1 MILKYTTLVL
11 SAGLILMSCKSNE
24 SVNANSGALTNAQ
37 DSISYALGV
46 SIGENLKTQGI
57 DDINENML
65 AQGMRAQLNG
75 DSLFPLEQADGYIRA
90 ELQKRKEAKEAE
102 QKQKGIDFLEENRT
116 KEGVQETASGLQYKI
131 ITEGEGNFPVP
142 SDQVTVNYEGRLIDG
157 TIFDSSYKRGTP
169 ATFGLSQVI
178 PGWTEG
184 LQLLKPGGKIELYI
198 PQELGYG
205 ARNAPGGTIPPY
217 STLIFEVELLEI
229 ASKN

>member
-11 SAGLILMSCKSNE
+11 SAGLILVGCKSNE
-24 SVNANSGALTNAQ
+24 TVNANSGSLSTPK

-57 DDINENML
+57 EDIDENML

-75 DSLFPLEQADGYIRA
+75 DSLFPLDEADIYIRA
-90 ELQKRKEAKEAE
+90 ELEKRKAMQEIEAK
-102 QKQKGIDFLEENRT
+102 QGGIDFLTENES
-116 KEGVQETASGLQYKI
+116 KEGVQVTESGLQYKI
-131 ITEGEGNFPVP
+131 LTEGEGAYPVAA
-142 SDQVTVNYEGRLIDG
+142 DEVTVNYEGRLVDG

-184 LQLLKPGGKIELYI
+184 LQLLQPGGKVELYI

-205 ARNAPGGTIPPY
+205 SRNAPGGTIPPY
-217 STLIFEVELLEI
+217 STLIFVVELLEI
-229 ASKN
+229 TPTN